1 MIERTVFDELVKET
15 AANLYDFAALEAQP
29 LLFTVLHPPEGYTGS
44 KTEYVR
50 QVFTE
55 AIQYFRPPGK
65 EPNLTSPEWRP
76 YLILHKRYIEGLGL
90 QELADALA
98 ISDRQLRRDHRRA
111 LSALAARLWALTFPE
126 PTTPGEEEEA
136 HIEVPPVQHEAL
148 RLQEMLSGV
157 EKVMHG
163 RVTETGIALQIQPPA
178 ENLLVQADRIIL
190 RQILISLCSNALHAA
205 SGPVQVQTLTTDQN
219 VQVLFHI
226 SPLPGLD
233 EEDLPLDVVRPWA
246 ARMGARVEIEA
257 GSAQIT
263 LALSLPLAKTGVIL
277 IIDDQQPA
285 INMFQRYLTRS
296 AYQVIGITHPEQ
308 ALAAARNYHPAL
320 ILLDVM
326 MPRMDGWEL
335 LQSLKLDAEL
345 RSIPVIVC
353 SAWDEPDMAR
363 SLGAQRFLKK
373 PVTQKALLD
382 ALREAG
388 LHVQE

>member
-1 MIERTVFDELVKET
+1 MIERAVFDELVKET
-15 AANLYDFAALEAQP
+15 AANLYDYAALEAQP
-29 LLFTVLHPPEGYTGS
+29 LLFSVIHPPEVYSGS
-44 KTEYVR
+44 KIEYVR

-55 AIQYFRPPGK
+55 AIQYFRPPAK

-76 YLILHKRYIEGLGL
+76 YLILQKRYIEGLGL
-90 QELADALA
+90 QDLADALA

-111 LSALAARLWALTFPE
+111 LSALAARLWTQTYPE
-126 PTTPGEEEEA
+126 PATPGEEEAA
-136 HIEVPPVQHEAL
+136 HIDVPPVQHEAL

-157 EKVMHG
+157 QKVMHG
-163 RVTETGIALQIQPPA
+163 RVAETGIALQIELPS

-205 SGPVQVQTLTTDQN
+205 SAPVQVQTRTTDQN
-219 VQVLFHI
+219 ARVYFHI

-246 ARMGARVEIEA
+246 ARIGASVEIE
-257 GSAQIT
+257 SSSTHIT
-263 LALSLPLAKTGVIL
+263 LALNLPLVKTGVIL

-308 ALAAARNYHPAL
+308 TLAAARNYHPAL

-335 LQSLKLDAEL
+335 LQSLKLDADL
-345 RSIPVIVC
+345 SAIPVIVC

-382 ALREAG
+382 ALRQAG
-388 LHVQE
+388 LRVQD